1 VSVLHFPG
9 IDRMAKRTMALPAE
23 PRLTIEDVPED
34 ALSGLDTA
42 LSPKNR
48 ASGATV
54 VCLLFPPGRLV
65 RSSRIF
71 GEMTPSR
78 TSVLGTHC
86 GARAFIL
93 GIISPAEIT

>member
-9 IDRMAKRTMALPAE
+9 IDRMAKRTMTLPAE

-54 VCLLFPPGRLV
+54 VCLFSTGAFSVIVTHLWRDDSVSHFSFGDTLRRPSV
-65 RSSRIF
+65 HSRHYL
-71 GEMTPSR
+71 T
-78 TSVLGTHC
+78 C
-86 GARAFIL
+86 
-93 GIISPAEIT
+93 